1 MKLSKQQLKQIIKEE
16 LEIVMENWDDQP
28 PEAQAIRNRML
39 RNERPPVEEPPELGE
54 TYGLDDKQLETLEM
68 IGGMEGRAAVRRT
81 ARRWLEDEAAV
92 EDLVNRFG
100 GSF

>member
-1 MKLSKQQLKQIIKEE
+1 MKLTKKELKQIIKEE

-28 PEAQAIRNRML
+28 PEAQAMRNRML
-39 RNERPPVEEPPELGE
+39 RNEMPPVEEPLETGE
-54 TYGLDDKQLETLEM
+54 TYGLTDKQLETLEM
-68 IGGMEGRAAVRRT
+68 IGDMEGRAAVRRT
-81 ARRWLEDEAAV
+81 ARRWLQDEAAV

>member
-1 MKLSKQQLKQIIKEE
+1 MQITKEKLKQIIKEE
-16 LEIVMENWDDQP
+16 LKAIMENWDDQP
-28 PEAQAIRNRML
+28 PEAQAMRNRML
-39 RNERPPVEEPPELGE
+39 RNEEPPVEEPPETEE
-54 TYGLDDKQLETLEM
+54 TYGLDDKQLEMLKM

-81 ARRWLEDEAAV
+81 ARRWLQDEAAV